1 MVIKRTLSEK
11 IKQLAGKFPVISING
26 PRQSGKTTLA
36 KLCFPGYDYVNLEMP
51 DNRTFAREDP
61 RSFLKSYSQGV
72 IIDEIQY
79 VPELFSISRELL
91 IVILPPG
98 SLSLQG
104 RKIFC

>member
-72 IIDEIQY
+72 IID
-79 VPELFSISRELL
+79 
-91 IVILPPG
+91 
-98 SLSLQG
+98 
-104 RKIFC
+104 